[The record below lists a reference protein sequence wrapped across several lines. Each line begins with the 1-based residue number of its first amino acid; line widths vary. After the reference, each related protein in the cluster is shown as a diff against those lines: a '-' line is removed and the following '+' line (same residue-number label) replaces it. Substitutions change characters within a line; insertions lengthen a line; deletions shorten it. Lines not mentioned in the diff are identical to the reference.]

1 MADSSTSSKIGH
13 GLAKV
18 LGIDLTP
25 AVLARNP
32 PVDIPGESTS
42 QGGSIRSTSSD
53 AYIEEE
59 PTVVEWIGELKP
71 TASGAVEY
79 TLSLFPFVSWIHR
92 YNLKWLYG
100 DLVAGITV
108 GCVVIPQGMAYAK
121 LANLPVEFGLYSS
134 FVGVM
139 IYWFF
144 ATSKDI
150 TIGPV
155 AVMST
160 LVGNIVANT
169 PELPAQAIASGLA
182 LVAGGIVTALGLLRL
197 GFVVEYIP
205 LTAIAAFMT
214 GSAISIAAGQVSSL
228 MGMSGFN
235 TRGPTYLVIIN
246 SFKHLPSSKIDAAM
260 GLSALF
266 LLYLLRWF
274 TTGFL
279 TKKFPRHQKAWF
291 FLATL
296 RTAFVILLYTLISW
310 VVNRNRRSHP
320 RFKILQ
326 KVPSGFQHMGVPV
339 FNGDIFAAFRAELPA
354 TVIVMLIE
362 HIAISKSFGR
372 INNYTINPSQEM
384 IAIGITN
391 IFGPFFGGYPATGSF
406 SRTAIKS
413 KAGVRTP
420 FAGVITGVVV
430 LLAIYLLTSVFYY
443 IPNSSLSA
451 VIIHAVGDLITPP
464 NTVYKFWLVSPL
476 EVVIFFAG
484 VFVTIF
490 TNIENGIYVTVAVS
504 AAVLLFRIAKA
515 KGHFLGRVKIHSV
528 VGDHLLGG
536 STNESPRQS
545 GDSPRVNSFPGD
557 SKRGP
562 TKKASKGSLD
572 LSSSR
577 NVFLPLD
584 HKDGSNPGIEV
595 ISPYPGVF
603 IYRFSEGFVYANAAH
618 YTEYLVAHIFK
629 TTRPTNPALMPEPG
643 DRPWND
649 PGPKKGS
656 AIAADTRP
664 TLKAIILDFSSV
676 NNVDITSVQN
686 LIDVRNQLDRHASP
700 EKVEWHF
707 AAISNRWTKRAL
719 AAGGFGFPTEEFKA
733 GKKEWT
739 PVFSVAESAEGLS
752 PEDINDEKRGFDE
765 EAGKPLTSDS
775 ARSSN
780 EVRPVSPGVLAA
792 GGPRRKLLGSMRRP
806 FFHPDIDGAL
816 QSVIRSIEG

>member
-1 MADSSTSSKIGH
+1 MTDSPMSSKIGH
-13 GLAKV
+13 GLAKA

-32 PVDIPGESTS
+32 PVDIPKEL
-42 QGGSIRSTSSD
+42 GSIRSTSSD

-59 PTVVEWIGELKP
+59 PTVIEWIGEFKP
-71 TASGAVEY
+71 TAPGAVEY
-79 TLSLFPFVSWIHR
+79 VSSLFPFISWIHR
-92 YNLKWLYG
+92 YNFKWLYG

-160 LVGNIVANT
+160 LVGNIVANS
-169 PELPAQAIASGLA
+169 PELPAQAVASGLA

-246 SFKHLPSSKIDAAM
+246 SLKHLPSTKIDAAM

-279 TKKFPRHQKAWF
+279 TKKYPRQQKTWF

-296 RTAFVILLYTLISW
+296 RTAFVILLYTMISW
-310 VVNRNRRSHP
+310 LVNRSRRTHP

-339 FNGDIFAAFRAELPA
+339 VNAEIFASFRAELPA

-476 EVVIFFAG
+476 EVIIFFAG

-490 TNIENGIYVTVAVS
+490 STIENGIYVTVAVS

-515 KGHFLGRVKIHSV
+515 KGHFLGRVKIHSMA
-528 VGDHLLGG
+528 GDYLLGG
-536 STNESPRQS
+536 GSDEDLRQS
-545 GDSPRVNSFPGD
+545 EDSPRGNSFPSD
-557 SKRGP
+557 IKRSSA
-562 TKKASKGSLD
+562 KKPLRRSLD
-572 LSSSR
+572 LTSSR

-595 ISPYPGVF
+595 VSPYPGVF
-603 IYRFSEGFVYANAAH
+603 IYRFSEGFVYSNAAH
-618 YTEYLVAHIFK
+618 YTEYLVTHIFEV
-629 TTRPTNPALMPEPG
+629 TRPTNPALMPEPG

-649 PGPKKGS
+649 PGPKKGTVV
-656 AIAADTRP
+656 AADTRP

-707 AAISNRWTKRAL
+707 AAVSNRWTKRAL

-733 GKKEWT
+733 GKKGWT
-739 PVFSVAESAEGLS
+739 PVFSVAESADFPAGEI
-752 PEDINDEKRGFDE
+752 DDEKKGFDE
-765 EAGKPLTSDS
+765 EAGKPLTSES
-775 ARSSN
+775 TRSSD
-780 EVRPVSPGVLAA
+780 EVGQASPGVLAPS
-792 GGPRRKLLGSMRRP
+792 GLRRKVLGSVKRP